1 MIASELIQSQ
11 VPVLRLSD
19 TIKTA
24 LNYFEEYKL
33 LQIPVIGP
41 KGYMGLLEEEIALS
55 NTENKELNDLQN
67 VLLKHKIQDEEH
79 LYSALT
85 YFLKSNLCILPVI
98 DVNQKYLGFITAT
111 DLFKKTCEWLSVD
124 NLAGLLHLEIE
135 QQNYSLVQIAQ
146 IVESSDAKIISCVC
160 IPKKNEPSVL
170 EVIIKINR
178 EELSSIIQT
187 FERYE
192 YKIIATFHK
201 NIHQK
206 GLDDRFDSFIRYLN
220 I

>member
-98 DVNQKYLGFITAT
+98 DVNQKYLGCITAT

-206 GLDDRFDSFIRYLN
+206 GLDDRFDSFMRYLN

>member
-1 MIASELIQSQ
+1 MIASELIQSEI
-11 VPVLRLSD
+11 PVLYLSD
-19 TIKTA
+19 SIKAA
-24 LNYFEEYKL
+24 LHYFEEYKL
-33 LQIPVIGP
+33 LQVPVIGP
-41 KGYMGLLEEEIALS
+41 KGYVGLLEEETALDQS
-55 NTENKELNDLQN
+55 ENTLLRDLQDS
-67 VLLKHKIQDEEH
+67 LLKHKIQEEEH
-79 LYSALT
+79 LYSALS
-85 YFLKSNLCILPVI
+85 YFLNTNLCLLPIV
-98 DVNQKYLGFITAT
+98 DVNQKYLGAITSA

-124 NLAGLLHLEIE
+124 DLGGLLHLEVE

-146 IVESSDAKIISCVC
+146 IVESSDAKIISFVS
-160 IPKKNEPSVL
+160 IPNKKEPTLL
-170 EVIIKINR
+170 EIILKINR

-192 YKIIATFHK
+192 YKIIATYHK

>member
-41 KGYMGLLEEEIALS
+41 KGYMGLLEEEIALGA
-55 NTENKELNDLQN
+55 TENKELNDLQN

-85 YFLKSNLCILPVI
+85 YFLRSNLCILPVI
-98 DVNQKYLGFITAT
+98 DVNQKYLGCITTT

-124 NLAGLLHLEIE
+124 NLGGLLHLEIE

-160 IPKKNEPSVL
+160 IPKKKEPSLL

-192 YKIIATFHK
+192 YKIIATYHK

>member
-85 YFLKSNLCILPVI
+85 YFLRSDLCVLPVI
-98 DVNQKYLGFITAT
+98 DVNQKYLGCITAT

>member
-98 DVNQKYLGFITAT
+98 DVNQKYLGCISAT

-124 NLAGLLHLEIE
+124 NLGGLLHLEIE

>member
-1 MIASELIQSQ
+1 MIASELIQSKI
-11 VPVLRLSD
+11 PVLRLSD

-33 LQIPVIGP
+33 LQIPIIGP
-41 KGYMGLLEEEIALS
+41 KGYVGLLAEEIALDTPE
-55 NTENKELNDLQN
+55 NTKLNDLKN
-67 VLLKHKIQDEEH
+67 SLLKHKIQDEEH

-85 YFLKSNLCILPVI
+85 YFLRSDLCVLPVI
-98 DVNQKYLGFITAT
+98 DINQKYLGCITAR

-124 NLAGLLHLEIE
+124 NLGGLLHLEIE
-135 QQNYSLVQIAQ
+135 QQDYRLVQIAQ
-146 IVESSDAKIISCVC
+146 IIESSDAKIISCVS
-160 IPKKNEPSVL
+160 IPKRNEPSLL

-192 YKIIATFHK
+192 YKIIATYHK
-201 NIHQK
+201 NINQK

>member
-98 DVNQKYLGFITAT
+98 DVNQKYLGCITAT

>member
-98 DVNQKYLGFITAT
+98 DVNQKYLGCITAT

-124 NLAGLLHLEIE
+124 NLGGLLHLEIE

>member
-67 VLLKHKIQDEEH
+67 VLLKHKIQEEEH

-98 DVNQKYLGFITAT
+98 DVNQKYLGCITAT

-124 NLAGLLHLEIE
+124 NLGGLLHLEIE

>member
-1 MIASELIQSQ
+1 MIVSELIQSQ
-11 VPVLRLSD
+11 IPVLYLSD
-19 TIKTA
+19 SIKAA
-24 LNYFEEYKL
+24 LHYFEEYKL

-41 KGYMGLLEEEIALS
+41 KGYVGLLEEETALNLS
-55 NTENKELNDLQN
+55 ESVLLRDLQDD
-67 VLLKHKIQDEEH
+67 LLKHDILEEEH
-79 LYSALT
+79 IYSALS
-85 YFLKSNLCILPVI
+85 YFLNTNLCILPVV
-98 DVNQKYLGFITAT
+98 DADKKYLGSLSST

-124 NLAGLLHLEIE
+124 DLSGLLHLEVE
-135 QQNYSLVQIAQ
+135 QKNYSLVQIAQ

-160 IPKKNEPSVL
+160 LPKKKEPTVL
-170 EVIIKINR
+170 EVILKINR

-192 YKIIATFHK
+192 YKIIATYHK